1 MIQQEKRIKIA
12 EACGW
17 IDIYRGSRKGN
28 RTPEGNTLWGT
39 KDAPSINYGREYVI
53 VPDYFN
59 DLNAMQFAEKVL
71 TENVTY
77 MQRHAFNNYAY
88 RLIEMCKHQC
98 NAVSAPAAERA
109 EAFGKTLN
117 LW

>member
-1 MIQQEKRIKIA
+1 MTQQEKRIKIA
-12 EACGW
+12 QACGW

-59 DLNAMQFAEKVL
+59 DLNAMHEAERIL
-71 TENVTY
+71 TLSEEQLYFETLHETAGNT
-77 MQRHAFNNYAY
+77 MFY
-88 RLIEMCKHQC
+88 R
-98 NAVSAPAAERA
+98 ATAAQRA